1 MTSEMEMQGRGGRT
15 IEDMRESGIL
25 LRARIEGLTAKSR
38 DRTRFIEDEDKIKVQ
53 RDAGGKDDTG
63 DKGVWHTWADRV
75 RVWAAWLT
83 DHGLEGHE
91 GVGGI
96 EYRRTNVGAGVR
108 AHLPHAQAG
117 HSHPLLRHLMV
128 GPYKRV
134 EPPFALAPVLLLLL
148 LVKTLLALIAA
159 YPDPTLLVL
168 LFQVEVSGAVPCLGV
183 TTLFLL

>member
-1 MTSEMEMQGRGGRT
+1 MTSEMEMQGRGGGGGT

-25 LRARIEGLTAKSR
+25 LRARIEGLTAESR
-38 DRTRFIEDEDKIKVQ
+38 DRTRFIGAEDKIKVQ

-96 EYRRTNVGAGVR
+96 DHRPTNVGAGVR

-117 HSHPLLRHLMV
+117 HSHPILRHLVV
-128 GPYKRV
+128 GPDKRV
-134 EPPFALAPVLLLLL
+134 EPPLGLAPVLLLL

-168 LFQVEVSGAVPCLGV
+168 LFQVEARAPFHALV
-183 TTLFLL
+183 